1 METGTKHG
9 IGRREFIGA
18 AAAALFAGV
27 VIQITGCNSKDSSPT
42 GASDGDVVGAIADNH
57 PTPHSAI
64 IKKASIDAGGAI
76 DLDIQGA
83 ANHTHTVSLTAD
95 QMALIKAKG
104 MVTVTSTSGG
114 SDPHTHSVMF
124 M

>member
-1 METGTKHG
+1 METEAKRG

-27 VIQITGCNSKDSSPT
+27 VIQITGCDSKDSSPT
-42 GASDGDVVGAIADNH
+42 APATGDVVGSISNNH
-57 PTPHSAI
+57 PTPHSAV
-64 IKKASIDAGGAI
+64 IKKASIDAGGAV

-83 ANHTHTVSLTAD
+83 ANHNHVVSLSAAD
-95 QMALIKAKG
+95 MATLKAKG
-104 MVTVTSTSGG
+104 MVTKESASGG
-114 SDPHTHSVMF
+114 ADPHTHTVMF